1 MKSSK
6 VSLKKRGYIEESE
19 IINYQHLS
27 EQELIT
33 ILNSTLAYERTIAV
47 RLLSK
52 IRNINDLK
60 FAELLLKALYKE
72 KSLYSKL
79 EICNLLKQGNIN
91 VARLMTRYLGCIGNN
106 QYKQLPKKVSKKKS
120 YPLPRDIIAR
130 SLAKMDPLIIPA
142 LIEVLHGDDISK
154 LSEAIDAIGFILFYN
169 QNELRDGYYNIL
181 ISTMQKYHNN
191 NIIYWKCVTCLS
203 AFNTSK
209 SISLLKSILTGDT
222 PKIIKQEANRSLLIL
237 KQY

>member
-47 RLLSK
+47 RLLAK

-60 FAELLLKALYKE
+60 FAELLLKALCKE

-79 EICNLLKQGNIN
+79 EICNLLKQSNIN

-142 LIEVLHGDDISK
+142 LIEVLHRDDIRK
-154 LSEAIDAIGFILFYN
+154 LSEAIDAIGFLLFYN
-169 QNELRDGYYNIL
+169 QNMIKDDYYTLL
-181 ISTMQKYHNN
+181 INTIQKHYNN
-191 NIIYWKCVTCLS
+191 NVIYWKCITCLS

-209 SISLLKSILTGDT
+209 CVSFLKSVLDT
-222 PKIIKQEANRSLLIL
+222 DKPNIIKQEADRSLLIL